1 MTTIAMKTHMK
12 IYSMPHMIR
21 RTLLSLSV
29 VLMSL
34 ISSISVAMQSLP
46 EIEAFKAIM
55 LDGKDMD
62 VALGKRLERL
72 SLAAVVD
79 GELEPV
85 PYQFDEYNEGGAI
98 YFEGWDVPIVGEQGV
113 LDKQDKLLFLYKD
126 AGERKTQEQRFD
138 GKALAELSVTG
149 KDGVTRYV
157 YLMEGSRLHS
167 EEQYVR
173 YSSDEALVET
183 DFYSLSYNQDNH
195 INWKDLSI
203 IGYDGEDNP
212 IDGLKFRMQTDVVMN
227 LTSISLNNEDIV
239 AKPAGEKIGPI
250 RTSTQMDL
258 TVWMFGLPMM
268 KISMQ
273 VHHYPRSVIYDA
285 RVIMP
290 ETRRSMMK
298 KSSVAISMDANKLLG
313 ATVRTAAGPL
323 DVGIVDGEMSDI
335 EKEMIEAGVDD
346 SDGRWI
352 WVSTGRNL
360 DVLTY
365 FDFIGDTNEPL
376 SLVYNDD
383 KEIVDLPERFPGQL
397 PNVGYSINNFPEEGF
412 FGFVFSFFFSNG
424 YDGDPRLFTQ
434 QLRVL
439 PDVVV
444 NQL

>member
-1 MTTIAMKTHMK
+1 MKTYNIQHL
-12 IYSMPHMIR
+12 IC
-21 RTLLSLSV
+21 RTLLILSV
-29 VLMSL
+29 TLPGL
-34 ISSISVAMQSLP
+34 IPSVSFAMQSLTD
-46 EIEAFKAIM
+46 IEAFKAIM
-55 LDGKDMD
+55 LDGNDMD
-62 VALGKRLERL
+62 VALGNKIETL

-79 GELEPV
+79 GELEPI

-98 YFEGWDVPIVGEQGV
+98 FFEGWAVPIDGEKGV

-126 AGERKTQEQRFD
+126 AGERKTEKQRFD
-138 GKALAELSVTG
+138 GRALAEIRVTG
-149 KDGVTRYV
+149 KDGIARYV

-203 IGYDGEDNP
+203 VGYDGEDNP
-212 IDGLKFRMQTDVVMN
+212 IDGLKFRMKTDVVMN
-227 LTSISLNNEDIV
+227 LTSINLNNEDIV
-239 AKPAGEKIGPI
+239 ATPAGEKIGPI
-250 RTSTQMDL
+250 RTTTQMDL

-298 KSSVAISMDANKLLG
+298 KSSVAISMDANQLIG

-323 DVGIVDGEMSDI
+323 EAGVVDGQLSDI
-335 EKEMIEAGVDD
+335 EKKMIEGGVDD

-352 WVSTGRNL
+352 WISTGKNL

-383 KEIVDLPERFPGQL
+383 KEVVDLPERFPGQL

-424 YDGDPRLFTQ
+424 YNGDPRLFTQ

-444 NQL
+444 SQL